1 MGDSYSD
8 VRVSSTYGGSAT
20 ELSDVV
26 LVDHRCRL
34 RMLLFRS
41 RNVAFSTGDSMQLK
55 DSKTVDTGAST
66 KYEFYQNH
74 KPDSA
79 APLFESVDQFLA
91 KLDLGANGILFE
103 NGIFLHLTGDAPSDY
118 IGVIYS

>member
-8 VRVSSTYGGSAT
+8 VKIASTYGGSAT

-34 RMLLFRS
+34 RMLLFRG
-41 RNVAFSTGDSMQLK
+41 RDIAFSTGDQMQLK
-55 DSKTVDTGAST
+55 DSNTADTGATT

-74 KPDSA
+74 RLST
-79 APLFESVDQFLA
+79 LFRVDQFLE
-91 KLDLGANGILFE
+91 KLNLGANGILFE

-118 IGVIYS
+118 IGVVYS